1 MNSDQV
7 VLKRAQKL
15 LRLGRHLGLEA
26 GADLAL
32 SLIYLRWELAARPGG
47 WAQVVRYLDAGG
59 SSESPLESELNSWF
73 RKQLGPTP
81 EPKNLSDMYHVF
93 DYLDYETSQ
102 SPELRHDLHALFE
115 SVLALKAES
124 VSRAGQEFATQEDA
138 SALMARLVSDAKSI
152 LDPACGEASVL
163 SLAVGAG
170 ASDVR
175 GVEVVENVA
184 RRAGMRLTLAGGEA
198 EIYVDDWLRHDPA
211 EYSVDAVVLEPP
223 FGMHLSE
230 EELDLARAEGLE
242 PLGNSAEHVW
252 MHRAL
257 HSLNRSGIAVVLM
270 PISSTYGKLGDLN
283 LRTLHANGQ
292 VVAVIKLPPGLL
304 RHTSISTC
312 LWVLAKHHRQDGRVL
327 MVDTSPTAAGRGL
340 EDRPVLEEDFID
352 EIAKCVRDWRLFGTE
367 PDLPGYIGKVA
378 TPKEIAEARR
388 LEPSSF
394 LDEPPTEDELR
405 PPAPAHLLSEI
416 RVKNFKS
423 FGSTQSAVLA
433 PLTLIYG
440 KNSSGKSSIIQSL
453 LLLKQS
459 MGEAHLITQGAW
471 TDAGSF
477 ATAVHRHETT
487 RSIDVGISFGS
498 PPGAVHSS
506 LMASSKL
513 LRRVDFTFAE
523 DDLSHDIEH
532 VTGVG
537 FGEHYAA
544 FASRTGASSKEAGFD
559 LSAEGLKALVEAAA
573 EPGVHYPPSKKPI
586 TKANLSV
593 VKLMLRRNNE
603 AYVSVKA
610 NGILPTGELLTVFRQ
625 PESRQQSTARAYIQR
640 GLALTSSVSAEF
652 SSILEKLSYLGPLRE
667 SPSRYYARSANSG
680 RTGEPAVAITLFD
693 NVSEQKQITQW
704 LNRLGIPYELEVIG
718 VSAGASRELVGDLVA
733 ISLTDTRSGVRS
745 SPADVGFGISQ
756 VLPILVEL
764 SARQQSV
771 ICIEQ
776 PEIHLHPALQAE
788 IADVLIESTDAEG
801 RGNQVI
807 AETHSEHLVLR
818 VQRRIREGS
827 LDPSQVAVLY
837 VDQEPGGEATVQRL
851 RLDSQGDFIDEWPN
865 GFFDDR
871 LVEMFGGF

>member
-7 VLKRAQKL
+7 VLRRAQKL

-32 SLIYLRWELAARPGG
+32 SLIFLRWELAARPGG

-59 SSESPLESELNSWF
+59 SIESPLESELNNWF

-81 EPKNLSDMYHVF
+81 EPKSLSDMYHVF

-102 SPELRHDLHALFE
+102 DPELRHDLHALFE

-163 SLAVGAG
+163 SLAVEAG
-170 ASDVR
+170 APDVR

-184 RRAGMRLTLAGGEA
+184 RRAGMRLTLAGGRA
-198 EIYVDDWLRHDPA
+198 EIYADDWLRHDPA
-211 EYSVDAVVLEPP
+211 DYSVDAVVLEPP

-230 EELDLARAEGLE
+230 EERELVRAEGLE

-257 HSLNRSGIAVVLM
+257 RSLNQSGIAVVLM

-283 LRTLHANGQ
+283 LRTLHARGQ

-312 LWVLAKHHRQDGRVL
+312 IWVLAKHHRQDGRVL
-327 MVDTSPTAAGRGL
+327 MVDTSPAAAGRGL

-352 EIAKCVRDWRLFGTE
+352 EVANCVRDWRMFGTE

-378 TPKEIAEARR
+378 ALKDIAEARR

-394 LDEPPTEDELR
+394 LDEPPTEEELR

-416 RVKNFKS
+416 RLKNFKS
-423 FGSTQSAVLA
+423 FGPAQSAVLA

-459 MGEAHLITQGAW
+459 MGEARLVTQGVW

-498 PPGAVHSS
+498 PPGAVHAS

-513 LRRVDFTFAE
+513 LRRVDFTFVE
-523 DDLSHDIEH
+523 DDISHDIEH
-532 VTGVG
+532 VTGIG

-544 FASRTGASSKEAGFD
+544 FASRTGASPKEAGFN
-559 LSAEGLKALVEAAA
+559 LTAEGLKVLLTAAA

-593 VKLMLRRNNE
+593 VKLMLKRNNE
-603 AYVSVKA
+603 AYVSVKG

-652 SSILEKLSYLGPLRE
+652 SSILENLSYLGPLRE
-667 SPSRYYARSANSG
+667 SPSRYHARSAASG
-680 RTGEPAVAITLFD
+680 RTGEPNVAITLFD

-827 LDPSQVAVLY
+827 LDPTQVAVLY
-837 VDQEPGGEATVQRL
+837 VDQEQGGEATVQRL
-851 RLDSQGDFIDEWPN
+851 RLDSQGEFIDEWPN

-871 LVEMFGGF
+871 LIEMFGGF

>member
-1 MNSDQV
+1 M
-7 VLKRAQKL
+7 
-15 LRLGRHLGLEA
+15 
-26 GADLAL
+26 
-32 SLIYLRWELAARPGG
+32 
-47 WAQVVRYLDAGG
+47 VRYLDAGG
-59 SSESPLESELNSWF
+59 STESPLESELNSWF

-559 LSAEGLKALVEAAA
+559 LSPEGLKALVEAAA